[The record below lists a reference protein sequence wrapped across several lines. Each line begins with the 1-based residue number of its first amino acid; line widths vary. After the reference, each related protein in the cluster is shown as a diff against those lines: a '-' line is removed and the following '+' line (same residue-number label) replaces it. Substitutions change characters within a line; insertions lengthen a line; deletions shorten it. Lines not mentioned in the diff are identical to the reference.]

1 MFFSIK
7 KGTKGNLVRLPSVR
21 WWLEREHQRTTVAA
35 CCQHEHLAGG
45 RSAIILNVVTISDL
59 QLLLRAT
66 LLQMLN
72 GPLGHQTLSRLIGV
86 LGMTKQEDACLGLV
100 GKDAHLAVVLCFVVV
115 NTGLVAEN
123 CVCHND

>member
-45 RSAIILNVVTISDL
+45 RGAIILNVVTVSDL
-59 QLLLRAT
+59 QLLLRAS
-66 LLQMLN
+66 LLQMLDS
-72 GPLGHQTLSRLIGV
+72 PLGYQTLSRLIGV
-86 LGMTKQEDACLGLV
+86 LTVAKQEDSLLSLV
-100 GKDAHLAVVLCFVVV
+100 SKDAHLAVVLYFVVV